1 MRKLL
6 ITPSFI
12 LNHENGNNLIRAL
25 YIRIYGFKPIAIH
38 LIPVFQHINNPKKAE
53 GV

>member
-6 ITPSFI
+6 ITQSFI
-12 LNHENGNNLIRAL
+12 LNHENGNNLICAL
-25 YIRIYGFKPIAIH
+25 YVCIYGFKPIAIH
-38 LIPVFQHINNPKKAE
+38 LMPVFQHISNPKKAE

>member
-12 LNHENGNNLIRAL
+12 LNHENGNNLIHAL
-25 YIRIYGFKPIAIH
+25 YVNIYGFKPIAIH
-38 LIPVFQHINNPKKAE
+38 LMPVFQHISNPKKAE